1 MPNNWLSPSSRWPFT
16 GEFFQTL
23 RHHLSICICYL
34 GAESNIVLFSLT
46 RNDVSGLQ
54 TAPGGGGKA
63 AITQFSGMTITSY
76 FILVA
81 DIFRLEENANIWQTT
96 FSNGFSLVKW
106 LPCGFKEDLFT
117 DYHLHQDDPLQVSS
131 LTKLQTSFID
141 FHMLSGGG
149 PSLTM
154 SFFLSTG
161 MGSGFGSSKQ
171 ARTKNLK
178 IPLPRGGLAES
189 GILERAFW
197 GLKSLWDFVLK
208 T

>member
-34 GAESNIVLFSLT
+34 GAKSNIILFSLT

-106 LPCGFKEDLFT
+106 LPCGFKEDLFPSVQLCWSFYNDNT
-117 DYHLHQDDPLQVSS
+117 ENRESTPKTHWGWHLPSDESIGGVHSS
-131 LTKLQTSFID
+131 GYGD
-141 FHMLSGGG
+141 
-149 PSLTM
+149 
-154 SFFLSTG
+154 
-161 MGSGFGSSKQ
+161 
-171 ARTKNLK
+171 A
-178 IPLPRGGLAES
+178 PLPFGDIIE
-189 GILERAFW
+189 
-197 GLKSLWDFVLK
+197 
-208 T
+208 

>member
-1 MPNNWLSPSSRWPFT
+1 MSISICGRSGLWPFRFVAVPVCGRFGLWPFRFVAVSVCGRFGLWPFRFVAVSVLAVSVCGRYDQNPSRWPFT

-63 AITQFSGMTITSY
+63 GITQFSGMTITSY

-81 DIFRLEENANIWQTT
+81 DIFRLEENDNIWQTT

-106 LPCGFKEDLFT
+106 LPCGFKEDLFPSV
-117 DYHLHQDDPLQVSS
+117 Q
-131 LTKLQTSFID
+131 LTSQ
-141 FHMLSGGG
+141 
-149 PSLTM
+149 
-154 SFFLSTG
+154 
-161 MGSGFGSSKQ
+161 Q
-171 ARTKNLK
+171 
-178 IPLPRGGLAES
+178 
-189 GILERAFW
+189 
-197 GLKSLWDFVLK
+197 
-208 T
+208 